1 MEPIRTPKGKLYGM
15 FDDKAYTLHIKDGSN
30 LRIINVPSNGLEL
43 QYISS
48 SGQAE
53 TVYIP
58 PRKIAVSE

>member
-1 MEPIRTPKGKLYGM
+1 MEPVRTPKGKLYGM
-15 FDDKAYTLHIKDGSN
+15 LDKETYTLHIKDGSIF
-30 LRIINVPSNGLEL
+30 RIITVPPDGLEL

-58 PRKIAVSE
+58 PRDSAANE